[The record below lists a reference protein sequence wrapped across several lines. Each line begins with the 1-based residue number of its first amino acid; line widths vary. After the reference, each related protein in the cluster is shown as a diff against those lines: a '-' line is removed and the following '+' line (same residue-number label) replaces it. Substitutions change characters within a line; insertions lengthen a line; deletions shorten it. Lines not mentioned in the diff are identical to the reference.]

1 MEKIGNAFL
10 HQGDCLEIMPGFED
24 HSVDLILADLPYG
37 VTACEWDVI
46 IPFDRLWAEYERVL
60 KPAGSVI
67 LTASQ
72 PFTTKLINSKMDW
85 FRYELIWKKNTV
97 SGHLNSKY
105 QPLRGHE
112 NILVFSPAKTTKM
125 TYHPQGLVAVD
136 KMKRTGRS
144 RIYNK
149 QTIEMRH
156 VRWSN
161 FPRSVLEFASETDH
175 RHPTQK
181 PVALLAYLI
190 ETYSEPGALVLD
202 NTMGVGSTGVAS
214 LQVGRHFIGI
224 EMADQFYDI
233 AVERMKNVCAQ
244 TFKRKSGP

>member
-1 MEKIGNAFL
+1 MEKIGNAVL
-10 HQGDCLEIMPGFED
+10 YEGDCLQVTPGIQSA
-24 HSVDLILADLPYG
+24 SVDLILADLPYG

-46 IPFDRLWAEYERVL
+46 IPFDRLWAEYERLL

-85 FRYELIWKKNTV
+85 FRYELVWKKNTV
-97 SGHLNSKY
+97 TGHLNSKY

-125 TYHPQGLVAVD
+125 TYRPQGLIPAD
-136 KMKRTGRS
+136 RWKRTGRS

-149 QTIEMRH
+149 QTTEIRH
-156 VRWSN
+156 VRWMK
-161 FPRSVLEFASETDH
+161 FPRSVLEFASEVDH
-175 RHPTQK
+175 LHPTQK

-190 ETYSEPGALVLD
+190 ETYSEPGAVVLD
-202 NTMGVGSTGVAS
+202 NTMGVGSTGVAA
-214 LQVGRHFIGI
+214 LQVGRRFIGV
-224 EMADQFYDI
+224 ELNEEYYRV
-233 AVERMKNVCAQ
+233 AVKRIQDVCAQ
-244 TFKRKSGP
+244 TI